1 MVRHSCFLVETLILV
16 LASSLRL
23 LAALDAGALVVFL
36 LPQVGQDAS
45 LGAGALE
52 ALESS
57 IQRLVL
63 FDVNF
68 RHSIFPSLRMRRNP
82 LGDQTFCFNS
92 GIIIVNFTIVKSGIL
107 FTFRIPYVRV
117 FMDYITG
124 RIPRWT
130 NLPHWNGDSPKL
142 NTS

>member
-1 MVRHSCFLVETLILV
+1 MCAAFCKHLSVVTLILV
-16 LASSLRL
+16 LAGCLGL

-92 GIIIVNFTIVKSGIL
+92 GIIIVKFTIVKSGIL
-107 FTFRIPYVRV
+107 FTFTNPYDTIIIRNKTEVNADAGSSRGAGAPL
-117 FMDYITG
+117 Y
-124 RIPRWT
+124 R
-130 NLPHWNGDSPKL
+130 N
-142 NTS
+142 